1 MLREN
6 RRGKVF
12 VQQAIPSR
20 VISIH
25 ISWHFTLANC
35 NSIYKSAMIARCADG
50 HFEQTGPTA
59 QVKPAM
65 RRVAL
70 IYNPASGQYSSR
82 RKAAVG
88 EIKAVLREAG
98 VASEAF
104 ETGAP
109 GSATTIAREAVKEGY
124 DTVLA
129 CGGDGTVHEAVQSLV
144 GTDVALGV
152 VPLGTANALA
162 ADLGLIA
169 SPRKVARIL
178 LNSVPAQVSVGRI
191 HYADAAG
198 NPGSRYF
205 VVAAGVGADALLMSR
220 LDTRLKRRLGYVL
233 YLIEAFRIWAS
244 SSFPLFEAQL
254 PSNGNCGGRV
264 VEVSQLLAVR
274 VRSFGGVL
282 RTLAPGASL
291 RNGTL
296 SMLAFKTQSRLQYLS
311 FLLAVIAGRHTFN
324 RSVELMDS
332 PSIECRMRNGSS
344 DQLFVE
350 ADGEVLGCLPVR
362 LEVVPHSLM
371 LLIPPGVKP

>member
-1 MLREN
+1 M
-6 RRGKVF
+6 
-12 VQQAIPSR
+12 
-20 VISIH
+20 
-25 ISWHFTLANC
+25 
-35 NSIYKSAMIARCADG
+35 
-50 HFEQTGPTA
+50 
-59 QVKPAM
+59 KPAM

-82 RKAAVG
+82 RKAAVS

-109 GSATTIAREAVKEGY
+109 GSATTIAKEAVKEGY

-169 SPRKVARIL
+169 SPTKVARIL
-178 LNSVPAQVSVGRI
+178 LNSVPARVSVGRI

-254 PSNGNCGGRV
+254 PSNGNGGGRV
-264 VEVSQLLAVR
+264 IEVSQLLAVR

-291 RNGTL
+291 RNGSL

-332 PSIECRMRNGSS
+332 PSIECRACNGSA

-371 LLIPPGVKP
+371 LLIPPGVQP